1 MRKILLFILF
11 MTCIPAFAQT
21 HSSADKAFQAGN
33 YEEAQQAYAA
43 LLKSYP
49 REALYLYRYARC
61 AQELGDLNTA
71 ITYFGKAG
79 DRYMLKYFYL
89 GDIYMQLWQPEKAIE
104 AYNTYLKSQKQPN
117 EREGY
122 IQQQIATAEKLQR
135 YMRRVERIQVLD
147 SVQVSLDSLL
157 YACPLSS
164 EAGSLATDERGQIV
178 YTNQRK
184 DRRLWGD
191 EQDSSAI
198 ILTNHSL
205 LDDWTTP
212 DTLPTTINFTTHQS
226 APYLLSDGITLY
238 FAAQDINGFGGL
250 DIYVSRYN
258 AANENYTIPENIGLP
273 YNSTANEYLFALD
286 EAKGVGYLATDR
298 FAKEGYVHV
307 YSFVI
312 PEYKQY
318 WKNLPADS
326 LADYARLLC
335 FERGELKVSD
345 HTDHPAIEMDNA
357 PEFRFIINDSVVYHS
372 LKEFHNRIAVEKF
385 LEWQQLEEKYQDEQD
400 ELNDLRLE
408 YSTAD
413 EETQKELTPLI
424 LQLEKN
430 QNKLLQRRQNLLNE
444 IRRIEMSAH

>member
-164 EAGSLATDERGQIV
+164 EAGSLE
-178 YTNQRK
+178 
-184 DRRLWGD
+184 
-191 EQDSSAI
+191 
-198 ILTNHSL
+198 
-205 LDDWTTP
+205 
-212 DTLPTTINFTTHQS
+212 
-226 APYLLSDGITLY
+226 
-238 FAAQDINGFGGL
+238 
-250 DIYVSRYN
+250 
-258 AANENYTIPENIGLP
+258 IGR
-273 YNSTANEYLFALD
+273 A
-286 EAKGVGYLATDR
+286 
-298 FAKEGYVHV
+298 HV
-307 YSFVI
+307 
-312 PEYKQY
+312 
-318 WKNLPADS
+318 
-326 LADYARLLC
+326 
-335 FERGELKVSD
+335 
-345 HTDHPAIEMDNA
+345 
-357 PEFRFIINDSVVYHS
+357 
-372 LKEFHNRIAVEKF
+372 
-385 LEWQQLEEKYQDEQD
+385 
-400 ELNDLRLE
+400 
-408 YSTAD
+408 
-413 EETQKELTPLI
+413 
-424 LQLEKN
+424 
-430 QNKLLQRRQNLLNE
+430 
-444 IRRIEMSAH
+444 